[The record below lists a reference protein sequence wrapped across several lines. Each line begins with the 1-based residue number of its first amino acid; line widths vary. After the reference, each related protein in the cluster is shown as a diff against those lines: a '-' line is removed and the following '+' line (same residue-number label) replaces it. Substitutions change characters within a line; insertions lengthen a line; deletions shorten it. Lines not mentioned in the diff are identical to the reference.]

1 MLRLLHHERKQNIS
15 VRLFGQDV
23 AEPAEKQVHGFL
35 NYNCRLIIAQLCLG
49 FWLLLCSQMA
59 LSETSTFVEVPVL
72 SSRVTDLTGTLSAG
86 QTQALEAKLAAF
98 EAKKGSQ
105 IAVLILPTTQPED
118 IAEFGIKVADLWRIG
133 RKGVDDGL
141 ILIVAK
147 NDRKLRIEVG
157 YGLEGVIPDAI
168 AKRII
173 AETITPYFKAGDFAG
188 GIDAGV
194 NQIISLI
201 DGEQLPAPEAIQQDN
216 SQADEGGFIFL
227 LFGGLFAG
235 SMLSSMFGRTMGGL
249 IAGFGSGA
257 IAYFLLGFGIGAV
270 IVGLIIFFLT
280 SAHSSGGGGGWS
292 NGGGY
297 GGGGYSGGSWGGG
310 SSGGSSWGGGGGG
323 SFGGG
328 GASGS
333 W

>member
-1 MLRLLHHERKQNIS
+1 MKTDSSHSSRSFAK
-15 VRLFGQDV
+15 
-23 AEPAEKQVHGFL
+23 
-35 NYNCRLIIAQLCLG
+35 LG
-49 FWLLLCSQMA
+49 WVFWLILLCQLA
-59 LSETSTFVEVPVL
+59 PAWGYVEIPKL
-72 SSRVTDLTGTLSAG
+72 EQRVTDLTGTLNPG
-86 QTQALEAKLAAF
+86 QVQALESKLAAF

-105 IAVLILPTTQPED
+105 IAVLIVPTTQPED
-118 IAEFGIKVADLWRIG
+118 IAEFGIKVGDLWRIG

-141 ILIVAK
+141 ILIIAK
-147 NDRKLRIEVG
+147 NDRKLRVEVG

-173 AETITPYFKAGDFAG
+173 SETITPYFKNDDLAG
-188 GIDAGV
+188 GVDAGV
-194 NQIISLI
+194 DQIISLI
-201 DGEQLPAPEAIQQDN
+201 DGEQLPAPEATQTNTSQQ
-216 SQADEGGFIFL
+216 DEGGFIFL

-235 SMLSSMFGRTMGGL
+235 SMLSSLFGRTTGGL
-249 IAGFGSGA
+249 IAGIGSGA
-257 IAYFLLGFGIGAV
+257 LAYFLLGFGIGA
-270 IVGLIIFFLT
+270 IIIGLIIFFLT

-292 NGGGY
+292 NRGGGY
-297 GGGGYSGGSWGGG
+297 YGGGGGSWGGG

>member
-1 MLRLLHHERKQNIS
+1 
-15 VRLFGQDV
+15 
-23 AEPAEKQVHGFL
+23 
-35 NYNCRLIIAQLCLG
+35 
-49 FWLLLCSQMA
+49 MA

-201 DGEQLPAPEAIQQDN
+201 NGEQLPAPEATQQDN